1 LKRLGAVL
9 VMVLILGACSTAS
22 VDRTQARRVVGSES
36 GVRVDAEIF
45 GEVMRTGSPVAITY
59 EITNGRSERI
69 AVADIIPVTSWD
81 PEELL
86 VTVDIGSEVPGEVML
101 PRLVA
106 IEPGETKV
114 FSTSAR
120 IAFPMPMPPGQQPP
134 AVALRLKVNFLG
146 DVEPFRALVGITE
159 KAVADRALADA
170 LFPLW
175 IERNE
180 ALYTGTVTLRW
191 STSQDPAIAPIQ
203 RSPRTGRF

>member
-1 LKRLGAVL
+1 
-9 VMVLILGACSTAS
+9 MVLILGACSTAS
-22 VDRTQARRVVGSES
+22 VDKTQARRVVGSES
-36 GVRVDAEIF
+36 GVRIDAEIF
-45 GEVMRTGSPVAITY
+45 GELMRSGSPVPITY

-86 VTVDIGSEVPGEVML
+86 VTVDIGSEVPGEVLL
-101 PRLVA
+101 PRLMV
-106 IEPGETKV
+106 IEPGEKKV
-114 FSTSAR
+114 FTTSAR
-120 IAFPMPMPPGQQPP
+120 IAFAIPPAAGQSPP
-134 AVALRLKVNFLG
+134 AVSLRLKVNFLG
-146 DVEPFRALVGITE
+146 DVEPFRALLGITE

-180 ALYTGTVTLRW
+180 TLYTGTVTMRW
-191 STSQDPAIAPIQ
+191 STSRDPVVAPVP